1 MIRDVLISAGKL
13 FFQNQKDM
21 WNALN
26 IHEGVMTEA
35 VVEEEKNLFQKSVDF
50 KKNINIYLT

>member
-1 MIRDVLISAGKL
+1 MIRGVLILAEKR

-21 WNALN
+21 WNDPN

-35 VVEEEKNLFQKSVDF
+35 VVEVEKNHFLKSVGF
-50 KKNINIYLT
+50 KNY